1 VLITFKSPS
10 SVPPYRIENRT
21 KAVRLM
27 LRQQLDQP
35 AGPRMA
41 GAEGGPGRGN
51 AAGSV
56 AAAAAVLT
64 GAVSPAKKEL
74 HSPRYRLRGS
84 CVVIMSLH
92 VCKLPCYQSLQL
104 HGSSVAGWHWLLVTY
119 LHFKHLLATTA
130 TCIWYAV
137 VKHVN

>member
-35 AGPRMA
+35 AGPRTA

-64 GAVSPAKKEL
+64 GVVSPAKKEM
-74 HSPRYRLRGS
+74 HSPRYSLRGS
-84 CVVIMSLH
+84 CVVIKMSTRL
-92 VCKLPCYQSLQL
+92 
-104 HGSSVAGWHWLLVTY
+104 SVAMLPNFAAAWQQCRKQTLAVTD
-119 LHFKHLLATTA
+119 LCFTQLLAATT
-130 TCIWYAV
+130 TCIWFAV
-137 VKHVN
+137 VLYVN